1 MVDDA
6 LRLSKCA
13 VTVGLDVA
21 WGIGTGG
28 PGLIKAFEESGPWT
42 PGKYDCIEA

>member
-6 LRLSKCA
+6 LRLSECA

-28 PGLIKAFEESGPWT
+28 PELTKAFEESGPWT